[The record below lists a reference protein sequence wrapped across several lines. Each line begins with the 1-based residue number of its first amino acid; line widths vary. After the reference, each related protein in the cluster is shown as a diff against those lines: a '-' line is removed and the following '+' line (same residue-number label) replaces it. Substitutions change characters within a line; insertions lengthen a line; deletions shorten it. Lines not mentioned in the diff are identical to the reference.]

1 MKSSSSSRI
10 SSIDFL
16 RGLVMIIMALDH
28 VRDYFHYD
36 AFFYDA
42 TDLSQ
47 SNEILFFTRWIT
59 HFCAPVFVFLAGT
72 SAYFV
77 GKRKGKSALSNWLV
91 KRGIWLVIVELT
103 IIKFA
108 WNFKLDYSVNTLQV
122 IWALGI
128 SMIVLAV
135 FIHLPKKWCILIC
148 VIGIAIHNA
157 FDGISFSNEMISGIW
172 IFLHKF
178 QPIAISD
185 IQFFV
190 AYPLIPWIFLMP
202 LGYHIGS
209 LYSPEVS
216 KSKRFKDLLILG
228 IVTSLSFILIRSLN
242 LYGDPYHWEAMDNL
256 SFTILSFLNL
266 TKYPPSLLYLMMTI
280 GPSIILLAF
289 AEKWRGRIFDGVVV
303 IGRVPMFYYIVHIY
317 VIHFIA
323 LFTAKFQGFEWSDMQ
338 ITLWVT
344 LEPQLQGYGF
354 NLWVVYLIW
363 ILLLIGL
370 YPVCVW
376 YYNYKSNNRQ
386 KWWLS
391 YF

>member
-16 RGLVMIIMALDH
+16 RGLVMLIMALDH

-77 GKRKGKSALSNWLV
+77 GKRKGKSALSNWLL

-128 SMIVLAV
+128 SMIVLAA
-135 FIHLPKKWCILIC
+135 FIHLPKNWCISIC

-157 FDGISFSNEMISGIW
+157 FDGISFSNEFISGIW

-178 QPIAISD
+178 QALAILD

-202 LGYHIGS
+202 LGYHFGA
-209 LYSPEVS
+209 LYAPEVS
-216 KSKRFKDLLILG
+216 KSQRFKALLKLG
-228 IVTSLSFILIRSLN
+228 ILTSLSFILIRSLN
-242 LYGDPYHWEAMDNL
+242 VYGDPYNWEAMGNL

-289 AEKWRGRIFDGVVV
+289 SEKWRGKIFDAAVV
-303 IGRVPMFYYIVHIY
+303 IGRVPMFYYIIHIY
-317 VIHFIA
+317 IIHFIA
-323 LFTAKFQGFEWSDMQ
+323 LFAAKFQGFEWSDMQ

-363 ILLLIGL
+363 ILLVVGL
-370 YPVCVW
+370 YPLCTW

>member
-47 SNEILFFTRWIT
+47 SSEILFFTRWIT

-77 GKRKGKSALSNWLV
+77 GKRKGKSALSNWLL

-128 SMIVLAV
+128 SMIVLAA
-135 FIHLPKKWCILIC
+135 FIHLPKKWCISIC

-157 FDGISFSNEMISGIW
+157 FDGISFSNEFISGIW

-178 QPIAISD
+178 QALAILD

-202 LGYHIGS
+202 LGYHFGA
-209 LYSPEVS
+209 LYAPEVS
-216 KSKRFKDLLILG
+216 KSQRFKALLKLG
-228 IVTSLSFILIRSLN
+228 ILTSLSFILIRSLN
-242 LYGDPYHWEAMDNL
+242 VYGDPYNWEAMGNL

-289 AEKWRGRIFDGVVV
+289 SEKWRGKIFDAVVV
-303 IGRVPMFYYIVHIY
+303 IGRVPMFYYIIHIY
-317 VIHFIA
+317 IIHFIA
-323 LFTAKFQGFEWSDMQ
+323 LFAAKFQGFE
-338 ITLWVT
+338 
-344 LEPQLQGYGF
+344 PNGRRRR
-354 NLWVVYLIW
+354 
-363 ILLLIGL
+363 
-370 YPVCVW
+370 
-376 YYNYKSNNRQ
+376 KR
-386 KWWLS
+386 
-391 YF
+391 